1 MCNAGCSACHQDFEA
16 FMKKLLFT
24 LGILPMTTLAFQ
36 IGAWVGGPGQYPQ
49 PTRENVQ
56 AFQEMQGNHIDLI
69 SHFALFDM
77 NNWNNVKTY
86 ADVAKEN
93 GSTLVVTWMA
103 NGYGAQD
110 IVDGK
115 TDNYVR
121 EFAKGVKSFGD
132 EIWMR
137 PLHEANGDWYDW
149 GVGKSGAGN
158 TDANVAEA
166 FRHIVSIFREEGV
179 TNVKWVWT
187 TNASNQ
193 GSGTTLTG
201 NYPGDDYVDYI
212 SIDGYN
218 WGTSQSWSSWQ
229 SFSQVF
235 KKAYDAL
242 ASINKPLFIA
252 EISSSEKGGSKA
264 EWITDMFEQFQTTFS
279 RVFAVMW
286 FSQSKENEG
295 DWALNTS
302 PEAVAAWQAGV
313 AKMQSAQPPSS
324 SSEGEGTI
332 QTSSSSS
339 GESETTSIGIA
350 RQLGQGTLSF
360 HDGKLY
366 VRTTRPINASVV
378 QFDYQGRILWHSPVR
393 QFFPGEHSVD
403 TPEAGTRSIYKLN
416 VLP

>member
-1 MCNAGCSACHQDFEA
+1 MWAVPPTKDFEA
-16 FMKKLLFT
+16 LMKKLLFT
-24 LGILPMTTLAFQ
+24 LGLLPMTTLAFQ

-77 NNWNNVKTY
+77 NDWNNVQEY
-86 ADVAKEN
+86 ADVAKQN

-115 TDNYVR
+115 TDSYVR

-149 GVGKSGAGN
+149 GVGKPGAGN

-201 NYPGDDYVDYI
+201 NYPGDEYVDYI

-218 WGTSQSWSSWQ
+218 WGTSQSWSKWQ

-242 ASINKPLFIA
+242 ANINKPLFIA

-313 AKMQSAQPPSS
+313 AKMQSAQPASSSSMGEDIIQASSS
-324 SSEGEGTI
+324 SSEDG
-332 QTSSSSS
+332 S
-339 GESETTSIGIA
+339 TTSVGIV
-350 RQLGQGTLSF
+350 RQLGQGTLSY

-393 QFFPGEHSVD
+393 QFFPGEHVID
-403 TPEAGTRSIYKLN
+403 TPEAGTRSIYKLS